1 MKKGLLNFQS
11 RKNQSLFDTKL
22 KIQDMENVELVLDST
37 KISESGTANVRA
49 RPTVKHHTSIAES
62 FQGFAVPTP
71 KVPLLPST
79 NGPKING
86 TDAGNKLSNGSIISG
101 HVEDEIFV
109 PPPPSMAPPPPPVD
123 FIPPPPDFFGDLNSL
138 AAPAPPSK
146 PAPKLPPSVEQE
158 GLAIVN
164 SPSSAPTKP
173 LSTSSSDSASS
184 APIVSSPPPNIPE
197 HPKFAP
203 PQPPQEKQLKT
214 NKAPPPKP
222 ARFSSIFNDSPPQSP
237 APPPTV
243 HTSTFSTFNPQHK
256 AKVLDTPKTTFLG
269 TQENH
274 DARPKQMLLL
284 EESGSRNS
292 VPVLVTVDGKST
304 QAPKAPTPDPK
315 DAQEPKKDLEIPQ
328 QSQLESHQQSRLEIP
343 QQSRLETPQQS
354 RLETPQQSK
363 LSQTELQKKAKTET
377 PPAQS
382 EITKPPQSPQLQKME
397 NVQNG
402 NSETLKINGSPG
414 QSRSFSPMLDR
425 KLRTLKANEVSGS
438 REAPAASPL
447 ALLQAAK
454 QRDKNRTTASVSR
467 EGSTNKSE
475 HSSASIYP
483 SDLSPNSFVVV
494 PKPTS
499 SSLTPSQEKLQETA
513 QSVWPAEHEKTIQA
527 PEKSINP
534 TQAMLQ
540 KPSNGPALSSPTVNN
555 LAEQKQSA
563 EETISQ
569 YQAVQQDEELNVPL
583 LPPPP
588 GFDDFIETTEPPPSI
603 CPPDPPAKKAPKPAI
618 DLPPPALPNHIPP
631 PPPKLPPPD
640 IDVKPKAQ
648 VQTKPKQATN
658 QLPATLSPNQATLLS
673 ILQKKMIEMDHKMA
687 PVVTADSSTDDWG
700 TTAPEE
706 DNKVPVVPKAKTQIK
721 CPPPTKT
728 KPASM
733 DMKELEG
740 KLIKK
745 YQQSSQLE
753 PPSSGG
759 AHSKHPYGMT
769 FMVRP
774 GTEQPITLISKGET

>member
-1 MKKGLLNFQS
+1 M
-11 RKNQSLFDTKL
+11 
-22 KIQDMENVELVLDST
+22 
-37 KISESGTANVRA
+37 
-49 RPTVKHHTSIAES
+49 
-62 FQGFAVPTP
+62 
-71 KVPLLPST
+71 
-79 NGPKING
+79 
-86 TDAGNKLSNGSIISG
+86 
-101 HVEDEIFV
+101 EDEIFV
-109 PPPPSMAPPPPPVD
+109 PPPPPSMAPPPPPLD
-123 FIPPPPDFFGDLNSL
+123 FIPPPPDFLGDLNSL
-138 AAPAPPSK
+138 AAPEPPSM
-146 PAPKLPPSVEQE
+146 PAPKLPPSMEQE
-158 GLAIVN
+158 GLAIIN
-164 SPSSAPTKP
+164 SPSPAPPKL

-184 APIVSSPPPNIPE
+184 VPTFSPPPPNVPE

-222 ARFSSIFNDSPPQSP
+222 ARFSSIFTNDSPPQTP

-284 EESGSRNS
+284 EESGSQNS
-292 VPVLVTVDGKST
+292 VPVLVTADGKST
-304 QAPKAPTPDPK
+304 QVPKAPTPDPK

-328 QSQLESHQQSRLEIP
+328 QSQLEIPQQSRLEIP
-343 QQSRLETPQQS
+343 QQSQ
-354 RLETPQQSK
+354 
-363 LSQTELQKKAKTET
+363 LSQPELQKEAKTEA

-382 EITKPPQSPQLQKME
+382 KITKQPKSPQLQKMD
-397 NVQNG
+397 NVLDG

-425 KLRTLKANEVSGS
+425 KLRTLKANEVSGT
-438 REAPAASPL
+438 REAHAASPL

-454 QRDKNRTTASVSR
+454 QRDKHRTTASVSR

-475 HSSASIYP
+475 HSSASIFP
-483 SDLSPNSFVVV
+483 SDSSPNSFVVV

-499 SSLTPSQEKLQETA
+499 SSSLSPSQEKLQETA
-513 QSVWPAEHEKTIQA
+513 QSVWPTECEKPIQA
-527 PEKSINP
+527 PEKSISP
-534 TQAMLQ
+534 AQATDQ
-540 KPSNGPALSSPTVNN
+540 KPPNGPALSFPTVNN

-563 EETISQ
+563 EATLSQ
-569 YQAVQQDEELNVPL
+569 RQAVQQDEGLNVPL

-588 GFDDFIETTEPPPSI
+588 GFDDFFETTEPPPSI
-603 CPPDPPAKKAPKPAI
+603 CPPDPPAKKAPKPSI
-618 DLPPPALPNHIPP
+618 DLPPPPLPNHIPP

-640 IDVKPKAQ
+640 TDVKPKAQ

-658 QLPATLSPNQATLLS
+658 QPPTNQLPANLSANQATLLS
-673 ILQKKMIEMDHKMA
+673 ILQRKMIEMDHKMA
-687 PVVTADSSTDDWG
+687 PVTNTDSSTDDWG
-700 TTAPEE
+700 TTTPEE

-745 YQQSSQLE
+745 YQQSSQVE
-753 PPSSGG
+753 PP
-759 AHSKHPYGMT
+759 T
-769 FMVRP
+769 R
-774 GTEQPITLISKGET
+774 

>member
-1 MKKGLLNFQS
+1 
-11 RKNQSLFDTKL
+11 
-22 KIQDMENVELVLDST
+22 
-37 KISESGTANVRA
+37 
-49 RPTVKHHTSIAES
+49 
-62 FQGFAVPTP
+62 
-71 KVPLLPST
+71 
-79 NGPKING
+79 
-86 TDAGNKLSNGSIISG
+86 
-101 HVEDEIFV
+101 
-109 PPPPSMAPPPPPVD
+109 MAPPPPPVD

-138 AAPAPPSK
+138 AAPVPPSM
-146 PAPKLPPSVEQE
+146 PAPKLPLSMEQD

-164 SPSSAPTKP
+164 SPSTAPTKP

-184 APIVSSPPPNIPE
+184 APIFSSPPPNIPE

-203 PQPPQEKQLKT
+203 PQPPPEKQLKT

-292 VPVLVTVDGKST
+292 VPVLVTVEGKST

-315 DAQEPKKDLEIPQ
+315 DAQEPKMDLETPQ
-328 QSQLESHQQSRLEIP
+328 K
-343 QQSRLETPQQS
+343 SRLETPQHSQ
-354 RLETPQQSK
+354 
-363 LSQTELQKKAKTET
+363 LSQPELQKEAKKET
-377 PPAQS
+377 TPAQS

-425 KLRTLKANEVSGS
+425 KLRTLKANEVSGT
-438 REAPAASPL
+438 REAHAASPL

-454 QRDKNRTTASVSR
+454 QRDKQRTTASVSR
-467 EGSTNKSE
+467 ESSTNKSE
-475 HSSASIYP
+475 HSTASIYP
-483 SDLSPNSFVVV
+483 SDSSPYSFVVV

-513 QSVWPAEHEKTIQA
+513 QSAWPTEHEKTMQA
-527 PEKSINP
+527 PEKSISP
-534 TQAMLQ
+534 TQATDQ
-540 KPSNGPALSSPTVNN
+540 KPSNGPALSFPTVNN

-563 EETISQ
+563 EETLSQ
-569 YQAVQQDEELNVPL
+569 YQAVQQAEELNVPL

-603 CPPDPPAKKAPKPAI
+603 CPPDPPAKKAPKPDI

-658 QLPATLSPNQATLLS
+658 QLPSTLSPNQATLLS

-687 PVVTADSSTDDWG
+687 PVVSTDPSTDEWG

-740 KLIKK
+740 KLVKK
-745 YQQSSQLE
+745 YQQSSQVE
-753 PPSSGG
+753 PP
-759 AHSKHPYGMT
+759 T
-769 FMVRP
+769 R
-774 GTEQPITLISKGET
+774 